1 MFIHM
6 LKIFDD
12 DDFDDDD
19 THNNVN
25 VVDMLE
31 KACFS
36 VFQ

>member
-1 MFIHM
+1 MFKHM

-19 THNNVN
+19 THNVN
-25 VVDMLE
+25 VIDMLE
-31 KACFS
+31 KAYFP